1 MNPRLYPA
9 LLAAAL
15 ASLIALTLWAHA
27 ETTYRRASL
36 PPEQDLLYLPRADV
50 LRAGSLGHTE
60 LLADLVWVRTVI
72 YAGEEIGHHGR
83 MRWLDRYLD
92 TIVALD
98 PAFKRPYKW
107 AGVVT
112 MYNGR
117 VITNEMVRASNHYL
131 ELGEKL
137 FPEDWEFPF
146 MLGCNYWNE
155 LHTENPEQRTEWR
168 RIGAEH
174 IRHAALLQGAPS
186 WLPMVAASFLTRE
199 GQNDLAIR
207 HLEEV
212 YASTEDPK
220 IREQVR
226 NKLVQLQAVSQ
237 AEHIEQARKAI
248 DEGRLKWA
256 PYAPAD
262 FYILVGP
269 PHPDATLEQLVA
281 KPLAEDSPGA
291 K

>member
-1 MNPRLYPA
+1 MNPRLFPA
-9 LLAAAL
+9 LLAGAL

-27 ETTYRRASL
+27 ETTYRRVSL
-36 PPEQDLLYLPRADV
+36 PPEEDLLYLPRADV

-72 YAGEEIGHHGR
+72 YAGEEIGHRGR

-92 TIVALD
+92 TIVLLD
-98 PAFKRPYKW
+98 PVFKRPYKW

-137 FPEDWEFPF
+137 FPDDWEFPF

-155 LHTENPEQRTEWR
+155 LHTENPEQRNEWR

-186 WLPMVAASFLTRE
+186 WLPVVAASFLTRE

-220 IREQVR
+220 IREQIR
-226 NKLVQLQAVSQ
+226 NKLIHLQATSQ

-248 DEGRLKWA
+248 DEGLKQWA

-262 FYILVGP
+262 FYIMVGP
-269 PHPDATLEQLVA
+269 PHPDATLGQLLA
-281 KPLAEDSPGA
+281 QPLAEDSPGG